1 MADTGH
7 LAAQE
12 LRSTPTEQDEV
23 LPAATLVT
31 SVANPRRIR
40 LTRLAQDSSRSN

>member
-7 LAAQE
+7 LVIQE
-12 LRSTPTEQDEV
+12 LQPTPTEQAESM
-23 LPAATLVT
+23 PEAGRVT

-40 LTRLAQDSSRSN
+40 LTRLARETSASH